1 MRSRVF
7 CFALGLLVALLALG
21 SGSLADTTP
30 GIESTPVPV
39 TKKPDF
45 SSMKFTLG
53 TWTCSTQS
61 ARRPGPYTSTSNSAI
76 DPTGYWIVTD
86 TTTAKTSWATA
97 IVSVDKVTYDPDQH
111 RWVDVYTD
119 DQGGYDVTY
128 SPGWSGNTMVWTDQ
142 LFAPGPDIIATSPLT
157 NTKVSDTK
165 MTSHNTFKEKSGRTI
180 AVDSVCTKG

>member
-7 CFALGLLVALLALG
+7 CFALGLFALLALG
-21 SGSLADTTP
+21 SNSLAATAP
-30 GIESTPVPV
+30 GVESTPVPV

-45 SSMKFTLG
+45 SSMKFALG
-53 TWTCSTQS
+53 IWTCSTQS
-61 ARRPGPYTSTSNSAI
+61 ARRPGPYTSTGTSSI

-86 TTTAKTSWATA
+86 TATAKTSWAQA
-97 IVSVDKVTYDPDQH
+97 IVSVDKITYDPDQH

-128 SPGWSGNTMVWTDQ
+128 SPGWTGNTMVWTDA
-142 LFAPGPDIIATSPLT
+142 LFTPGPDIIAASPLT
-157 NTKVSDTK
+157 NTKVSDAK
-165 MTSHNTFKEKSGRTI
+165 MTSHSTFKEKSGRTI